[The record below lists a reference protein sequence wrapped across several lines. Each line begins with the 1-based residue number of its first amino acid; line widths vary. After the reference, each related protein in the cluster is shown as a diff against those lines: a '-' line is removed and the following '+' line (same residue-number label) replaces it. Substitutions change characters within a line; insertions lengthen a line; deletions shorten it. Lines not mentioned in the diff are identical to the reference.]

1 MTGLYPHQS
10 GIIDNCDVGA
20 STQEYLPKSSITWL
34 DRRQESGRKTGYFG
48 KWHLGLDWQS
58 KETGVEFDICR
69 IESDRLKHETR
80 IPEATVTERGQL
92 KNMQDPRSAKKSDDD
107 YVPFYKKLD
116 SIEKRFEYKVT
127 KKTMEFLE
135 KNRDKP
141 WCVTASLVGPHFPN
155 SNPEPFYIMYDQ
167 VDIPMPKSM
176 YDTFQNKPWYQS
188 RKWWPSIDTE
198 YFDEKEWKKT
208 IRAYYGSI
216 TMMDYFIGQI
226 LEKAKE
232 CSGGRPTRVI
242 FTSDHGEMLG
252 NHGKF
257 DKHAYCYEDVIRT
270 PLLVCPDLKGEQEK
284 NVCANNCNTLD
295 IAQTFF
301 ELAGCKCKNG
311 RSLFKISEDKKE
323 KKEDIYCNYYKYN
336 GHSFEIRAIK
346 EGNIKYSFIPQDID
360 ELYDMQNDPYEMKN
374 LSDDF
379 YYQGIKEE
387 LRKKVFKHMEETDD
401 YLLEIL
407 EKLPEAGTVGKPEYP
422 KLKLD
427 YSK

>member
-198 YFDEKEWKKT
+198 YFDEHEWEKT

-216 TMMDYFIGQI
+216 SLMDYFIGQI

-232 CSGGRPTRVI
+232 CSGGRKTIVI
-242 FTSDHGEMLG
+242 FTSDHGKMLG

-323 KKEDIYCNYYKYN
+323 KKKDIYCNYYKYN

-360 ELYDMQNDPYEMKN
+360 ELYDLSTDPNEMIN
-374 LSDDF
+374 LSDD
-379 YYQGIKEE
+379 
-387 LRKKVFKHMEETDD
+387 
-401 YLLEIL
+401 YLCDIL
-407 EKLPEAGTVGKPEYP
+407 DFLPEAGTIGKPEYP
-422 KLKLD
+422 ALKKNYD
-427 YSK
+427 NN

>member
-10 GIIDNCDVGA
+10 SIIDNCDVGA

-198 YFDEKEWKKT
+198 YFDEHEWEKT

-216 TMMDYFIGQI
+216 SLMDYFIGQI

-232 CSGGRPTRVI
+232 CSGGRKTIVI

-360 ELYDMQNDPYEMKN
+360 ELYDLSTDPNEMIN
-374 LSDDF
+374 LSDD
-379 YYQGIKEE
+379 
-387 LRKKVFKHMEETDD
+387 
-401 YLLEIL
+401 YLCDIL
-407 EKLPEAGTVGKPEYP
+407 DFLPEAGTIGKPEYP
-422 KLKLD
+422 ALKKNYD
-427 YSK
+427 NN

>member
-198 YFDEKEWKKT
+198 YFDEHEWEKT

-216 TMMDYFIGQI
+216 SLMDYFIGQI

-232 CSGGRPTRVI
+232 CSGGRKTIVI

-323 KKEDIYCNYYKYN
+323 KKEDIYCKLYM
-336 GHSFEIRAIK
+336 SF
-346 EGNIKYSFIPQDID
+346 
-360 ELYDMQNDPYEMKN
+360 
-374 LSDDF
+374 
-379 YYQGIKEE
+379 
-387 LRKKVFKHMEETDD
+387 
-401 YLLEIL
+401 
-407 EKLPEAGTVGKPEYP
+407 
-422 KLKLD
+422 
-427 YSK
+427 

>member
-198 YFDEKEWKKT
+198 YFDEHEWEKT

-216 TMMDYFIGQI
+216 SLMDYFIGQI

-232 CSGGRPTRVI
+232 CSGGRKTIVI
-242 FTSDHGEMLG
+242 FTSDHGKMLG

-336 GHSFEIRAIK
+336 GHSFEIRAFK

-360 ELYDMQNDPYEMKN
+360 ELYDLSTDPNEMIN
-374 LSDDF
+374 LSDD
-379 YYQGIKEE
+379 
-387 LRKKVFKHMEETDD
+387 
-401 YLLEIL
+401 YLCDIL
-407 EKLPEAGTVGKPEYP
+407 DFLPEAGTIGKPEYP
-422 KLKLD
+422 ALKKNYD
-427 YSK
+427 NN

>member
-1 MTGLYPHQS
+1 MNSYSVCPLCTPARGSIMTGLYPHQS

-198 YFDEKEWKKT
+198 YFDEHEWEKT

-216 TMMDYFIGQI
+216 SLMDYFIGQI

-232 CSGGRPTRVI
+232 CSGGRKTIVI

-360 ELYDMQNDPYEMKN
+360 ELYDLSTDPNEMIN
-374 LSDDF
+374 LSDD
-379 YYQGIKEE
+379 
-387 LRKKVFKHMEETDD
+387 
-401 YLLEIL
+401 YLCDIL
-407 EKLPEAGTVGKPEYP
+407 DFLPEAGTIGKPEYP
-422 KLKLD
+422 ALKKNYD
-427 YSK
+427 NN

>member
-198 YFDEKEWKKT
+198 YFDEHEWEKT

-216 TMMDYFIGQI
+216 SLMDYFIGQI

-232 CSGGRPTRVI
+232 CSGGRKTIVI

-252 NHGKF
+252 NHGKY

-360 ELYDMQNDPYEMKN
+360 ELYDLSTDPNEMIN
-374 LSDDF
+374 LSDD
-379 YYQGIKEE
+379 
-387 LRKKVFKHMEETDD
+387 
-401 YLLEIL
+401 YLCDIL
-407 EKLPEAGTVGKPEYP
+407 DFLPEAGTIGKPEYP
-422 KLKLD
+422 ALKKNYD
-427 YSK
+427 NN

>member
-155 SNPEPFYIMYDQ
+155 SNPEPFYIMYD
-167 VDIPMPKSM
+167 
-176 YDTFQNKPWYQS
+176 
-188 RKWWPSIDTE
+188 
-198 YFDEKEWKKT
+198 
-208 IRAYYGSI
+208 
-216 TMMDYFIGQI
+216 
-226 LEKAKE
+226 
-232 CSGGRPTRVI
+232 
-242 FTSDHGEMLG
+242 
-252 NHGKF
+252 
-257 DKHAYCYEDVIRT
+257 
-270 PLLVCPDLKGEQEK
+270 
-284 NVCANNCNTLD
+284 
-295 IAQTFF
+295 
-301 ELAGCKCKNG
+301 
-311 RSLFKISEDKKE
+311 
-323 KKEDIYCNYYKYN
+323 
-336 GHSFEIRAIK
+336 
-346 EGNIKYSFIPQDID
+346 
-360 ELYDMQNDPYEMKN
+360 
-374 LSDDF
+374 
-379 YYQGIKEE
+379 
-387 LRKKVFKHMEETDD
+387 
-401 YLLEIL
+401 
-407 EKLPEAGTVGKPEYP
+407 
-422 KLKLD
+422 
-427 YSK
+427 

>member
-198 YFDEKEWKKT
+198 YFDEHEWEKT

-216 TMMDYFIGQI
+216 SLMDYFIGQI

-232 CSGGRPTRVI
+232 CSGGRKTIVI

-311 RSLFKISEDKKE
+311 RSRFKISEDKKE

-360 ELYDMQNDPYEMKN
+360 ELYDLSTDPNEMIN
-374 LSDDF
+374 LSDD
-379 YYQGIKEE
+379 
-387 LRKKVFKHMEETDD
+387 
-401 YLLEIL
+401 YLCDIL
-407 EKLPEAGTVGKPEYP
+407 DFLPEAGTIGKPEYP
-422 KLKLD
+422 ALKKNYD
-427 YSK
+427 NN

>member
-198 YFDEKEWKKT
+198 YFDEHEWEKT

-216 TMMDYFIGQI
+216 SLMDYFIGQI
-226 LEKAKE
+226 LEK
-232 CSGGRPTRVI
+232 TIVI

-360 ELYDMQNDPYEMKN
+360 ELYDLSTDPNEMIN
-374 LSDDF
+374 LSDD
-379 YYQGIKEE
+379 
-387 LRKKVFKHMEETDD
+387 
-401 YLLEIL
+401 YLCDIL
-407 EKLPEAGTVGKPEYP
+407 DFLPEAGTIGKPEYP
-422 KLKLD
+422 ALKKNYD
-427 YSK
+427 NN

>member
-141 WCVTASLVGPHFPN
+141 WCVTASLVEPHFPN

-198 YFDEKEWKKT
+198 YFDEHEWEKT
-208 IRAYYGSI
+208 IRLLWLNQFNGLFY
-216 TMMDYFIGQI
+216 
-226 LEKAKE
+226 
-232 CSGGRPTRVI
+232 
-242 FTSDHGEMLG
+242 
-252 NHGKF
+252 
-257 DKHAYCYEDVIRT
+257 RT
-270 PLLVCPDLKGEQEK
+270 D
-284 NVCANNCNTLD
+284 
-295 IAQTFF
+295 
-301 ELAGCKCKNG
+301 
-311 RSLFKISEDKKE
+311 S
-323 KKEDIYCNYYKYN
+323 
-336 GHSFEIRAIK
+336 
-346 EGNIKYSFIPQDID
+346 
-360 ELYDMQNDPYEMKN
+360 
-374 LSDDF
+374 
-379 YYQGIKEE
+379 
-387 LRKKVFKHMEETDD
+387 
-401 YLLEIL
+401 
-407 EKLPEAGTVGKPEYP
+407 
-422 KLKLD
+422 
-427 YSK
+427 